1 MEQLLEIIEA
11 SIDYAENKI
20 NTERLSIS
28 TIKDYDTATVLLD
41 CIKHGIKNI
50 QLKNNH

>member
-1 MEQLLEIIEA
+1 MEHLLEIIKA

-28 TIKDYDTATVLLD
+28 TLEDYHTAIALLD

-50 QLKNNH
+50 KLKNND